1 MATGLS
7 ASSRRAL
14 LSLGDAPF
22 LHLAL
27 GVVLVVRWGVKNDTR
42 EQVKGK
48 PRLPRAQRQKVHGHL
63 SPVERKNIMARQQLL
78 ANPQILFSL
87 SSLPWNP

>member
-1 MATGLS
+1 M
-7 ASSRRAL
+7 

-63 SPVERKNIMARQQLL
+63 SPVERKNIMAPATARK
-78 ANPQILFSL
+78 
-87 SSLPWNP
+87 SSNSVLPVFFAMEPLIFGWA